1 MKAFL
6 KQFEIKENQLNADRE
21 EMNNK
26 FKDFKRRAT
35 HELEVKD
42 VIIER
47 YIKYAD
53 VLKVELAYAKNV
65 IKNPLTF
72 QKVFEHMNY

>member
-1 MKAFL
+1 M
-6 KQFEIKENQLNADRE
+6 
-21 EMNNK
+21 
-26 FKDFKRRAT
+26 
-35 HELEVKD
+35 KD

-65 IKNPLTF
+65 IKNPMTF
-72 QKVFEHMNY
+72 QKVFEHMNF